1 MSSKVLNHPDKE
13 KIIEKLLEG
22 ESVKEVEL
30 WLEKKYPRSKRLHIS
45 YMTLQKFRSEN
56 LDLKG
61 EVLEDIKN
69 KKAEVDKKTQEV
81 ETRMIIHS
89 TNAYKEKIDEIA
101 SSELDVTRRLL
112 EMDKLINSR
121 IEHYYNLLESGTGS
135 VKEDKVFLEYINTMK
150 SLMQDWK
157 KYIEGF
163 ADQRVDHNININVIN
178 EHARVLKESI
188 LEVLR
193 EMDPKLI
200 SVFVNKLNFKMKQ
213 IDMLNSIDT
222 RRQIIDVD

>member
-1 MSSKVLNHPDKE
+1 
-13 KIIEKLLEG
+13 
-22 ESVKEVEL
+22 
-30 WLEKKYPRSKRLHIS
+30 
-45 YMTLQKFRSEN
+45 
-56 LDLKG
+56 
-61 EVLEDIKN
+61 
-69 KKAEVDKKTQEV
+69 
-81 ETRMIIHS
+81 
-89 TNAYKEKIDEIA
+89 
-101 SSELDVTRRLL
+101 
-112 EMDKLINSR
+112 
-121 IEHYYNLLESGTGS
+121 
-135 VKEDKVFLEYINTMK
+135 
-150 SLMQDWK
+150 MQDWK